1 MKLPWLLSGL
11 LMFSLVQAVPQ
22 KSRVPVDHPCLLA
35 AAEHYGIDRRILQ
48 GVLKA
53 EGGWPGLRQ
62 RNSNGTYD
70 MGPMQINSIWLPRL
84 QQMGLSES
92 LVVNDVCTNIGVG
105 SWILARELKRSGA
118 SPNTSAYWQA
128 VGRYHSATPHH
139 NVAYALRVWRHAKLI
154 QTGQSPARQPKLS
167 MN

>member
-1 MKLPWLLSGL
+1 MKLIWLLSGL
-11 LMFSLVQAVPQ
+11 LMVSLAQAASP
-22 KSRVPVDHPCLLA
+22 KSRVPANHPCVLA

-84 QQMGLSES
+84 QQLGLTES
-92 LVVNDVCTNIGVG
+92 AVVNDVCTNVSVG

-118 SPNTSAYWQA
+118 SPNTAAYWQA

-139 NVAYALRVWRHAKLI
+139 NVSYAHRVWQHAKLI
-154 QTGQSPARQPKLS
+154 QVAASVGR
-167 MN
+167 